1 MQLTHRFRADPLAAG
16 VAGSKEGSLLPDHQG
31 AAKQRQQPVY
41 LRDRMSSAA
50 DAEAQIHRPGRSMG
64 ERVGQVVGG
73 LGCASPAVSQ
83 PATDLLSIVLP
94 IHNEARNLEPLFRE
108 IAVAFSDVP
117 YEIIAVDDGST
128 DGSAQELDQLAARC
142 SRVRVVSLERRRGQ
156 SAALLAGF
164 DTATGELILTMD
176 ADGQNDPAD
185 GRRLVDAL
193 RRSLHATVLIGYRGA
208 RVDGWWK
215 RVQSRVANACRNVI
229 TGDSVSDT
237 GCSLRVMPR
246 AALLQ
251 LPRFDGVHRFLPTLL
266 RMVGEHV
273 AETDV
278 AHRIRLH
285 GKSKYG
291 MWDRLGVGMR
301 DVVRVRRLVKRRQ
314 RYLRRN
320 EGTGQ
325 SCEVY

>member
-1 MQLTHRFRADPLAAG
+1 
-16 VAGSKEGSLLPDHQG
+16 
-31 AAKQRQQPVY
+31 
-41 LRDRMSSAA
+41 MSSAA
-50 DAEAQIHRPGRSMG
+50 DAEAQIHTPGRSME

-73 LGCASPAVSQ
+73 LGRASPAVSR
-83 PATDLLSIVLP
+83 ATTDLLSIVLP
-94 IHNEARNLEPLFRE
+94 VHNEARNLEPLFRE
-108 IAVAFSDVP
+108 IAVAFCDVP
-117 YEIIAVDDGST
+117 FEIIAVDDGST

-142 SRVRVVSLERRRGQ
+142 SRIRVVSLERRRGQ

-164 DTATGELILTMD
+164 DAATGELILTMD

-185 GRRLVDAL
+185 GRRLVDTL
-193 RRSLHATVLIGYRGA
+193 RRSLHATVLIGCRGA

-215 RVQSRVANACRNVI
+215 RVQSRVANTCRNAI
-229 TGDSVSDT
+229 TGDSVRDT

-246 AALLQ
+246 AALLR

-273 AETDV
+273 VETEV
-278 AHRIRLH
+278 THRIRLH
-285 GKSKYG
+285 GRSKYG
-291 MWDRLGVGMR
+291 MWDRLGVGLR

-325 SCEVY
+325 TFEVY